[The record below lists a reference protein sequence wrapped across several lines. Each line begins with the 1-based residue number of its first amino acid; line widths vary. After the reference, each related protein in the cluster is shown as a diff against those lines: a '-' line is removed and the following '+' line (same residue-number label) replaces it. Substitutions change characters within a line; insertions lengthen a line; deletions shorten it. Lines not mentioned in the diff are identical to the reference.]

1 MNENDKT
8 QPKADDP
15 NAENLSADA
24 LEQTMEEVVET
35 LALTHQAA
43 GFFQK
48 GNRSPRE
55 RARSEQVR
63 QTAEAM
69 LNAAADQAGGGGCK
83 KPDDAVSLDDPRIV
97 H

>member
-15 NAENLSADA
+15 NTENLSADA

-69 LNAAADQAGGGGCK
+69 LNAAADHGAGGCK
-83 KPDDAVSLDDPRIV
+83 QPDDAVSLDDPRIV

>member
-35 LALTHQAA
+35 LALTHQDA

-69 LNAAADQAGGGGCK
+69 LNAAADQAGGGCK
-83 KPDDAVSLDDPRIV
+83 QPEDGVSLDDPRIV

>member
-8 QPKADDP
+8 QPKTDDP

-55 RARSEQVR
+55 RARAEQVR
-63 QTAEAM
+63 LIAEAM
-69 LNAAADQAGGGGCK
+69 LNAAAEQGTGGCK
-83 KPDDAVSLDDPRIV
+83 QQGERVSLDDPRIV

>member
-1 MNENDKT
+1 MSDDEKIQPKNDK
-8 QPKADDP
+8 
-15 NAENLSADA
+15 LSADA

-48 GNRSPRE
+48 GNPSPRE
-55 RARSEQVR
+55 RARADLVR

-69 LNAAADQAGGGGCK
+69 LNAVAEQGTGGCK
-83 KPDDAVSLDDPRIV
+83 DQDDAVSLDDPRIV

>member
-1 MNENDKT
+1 MSENDKT
-8 QPKADDP
+8 QPSCDD
-15 NAENLSADA
+15 AASDNLSADA

-55 RARSEQVR
+55 KARSEQVR

-69 LNAAADQAGGGGCK
+69 LNAAADQAGGGCK
-83 KPDDAVSLDDPRIV
+83 QQQEDGVSLDDPRIV

>member
-1 MNENDKT
+1 MSENDKT
-8 QPKADDP
+8 QPNSDDS
-15 NAENLSADA
+15 ASDNLSADA

-55 RARSEQVR
+55 KARSEQVR

-69 LNAAADQAGGGGCK
+69 LNAAADQAGGGCK
-83 KPDDAVSLDDPRIV
+83 QQEDGVSLDDPRIV

>member
-1 MNENDKT
+1 MDENDKT
-8 QPKADDP
+8 QPPAD
-15 NAENLSADA
+15 NLSAEA

-48 GNRSPRE
+48 RNPSPRE
-55 RARSEQVR
+55 RARSEHVR

-69 LNAAADQAGGGGCK
+69 LNAAADCASGTRQRQDEQPGRPPYRPLTPPQVA
-83 KPDDAVSLDDPRIV
+83 
-97 H
+97 

>member
-1 MNENDKT
+1 MSENDKT
-8 QPKADDP
+8 QPNSDVSTSD
-15 NAENLSADA
+15 NLSADA

-55 RARSEQVR
+55 KARSEQVR

-69 LNAAADQAGGGGCK
+69 LNAAAEQAGGGCK
-83 KPDDAVSLDDPRIV
+83 RHEDGVSLDDPRIV

>member
-1 MNENDKT
+1 MDENDKT
-8 QPKADDP
+8 QPPAD
-15 NAENLSADA
+15 NLSAEA

-43 GFFQK
+43 GVFQK
-48 GNRSPRE
+48 RNPSPRE
-55 RARSEQVR
+55 RARSEHVR

-69 LNAAADQAGGGGCK
+69 LHAAAERASGTRQQAGR
-83 KPDDAVSLDDPRIV
+83 VSLDDPRIV